1 MFDPNPS
8 YPLSILLKKLASVGS
23 PLIKPM
29 ISKAQAHGTRFFLS
43 GASEALAGGQSMHDG
58 IPRAVIGTTLK
69 DKCKPS
75 RIKLSIQRNLR

>member
-43 GASEALAGGQSMHDG
+43 GASEALAGGSQCTMG
-58 IPRAVIGTTLK
+58 FPEL
-69 DKCKPS
+69 
-75 RIKLSIQRNLR
+75 